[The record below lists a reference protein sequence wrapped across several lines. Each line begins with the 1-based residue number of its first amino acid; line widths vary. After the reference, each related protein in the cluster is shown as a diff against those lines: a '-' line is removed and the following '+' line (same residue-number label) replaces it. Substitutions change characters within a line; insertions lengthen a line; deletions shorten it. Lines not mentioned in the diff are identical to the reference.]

1 MIYNVILYMFCGIVL
16 NSWVLPLYSVVAYS
30 AALKTIDF
38 VVEGIDRAKC
48 AMIVTEYPTE
58 ICKVLSDTFG
68 SGVTR
73 VDATDGCSK
82 RNKSIVYFVVNRYQV
97 HPMKERVHEIDSK
110 AYIIMSEV
118 ADIFSNNMD
127 KA

>member
-58 ICKVLSDTFG
+58 ICEALSNTGNPQLD
-68 SGVTR
+68 R
-73 VDATDGCSK
+73 VD
-82 RNKSIVYFVVNRYQV
+82 
-97 HPMKERVHEIDSK
+97 
-110 AYIIMSEV
+110 
-118 ADIFSNNMD
+118 
-127 KA
+127 

>member
-1 MIYNVILYMFCGIVL
+1 MIYNVILYVFCGIVL
-16 NSWVLPLYSVVAYS
+16 NSWILPLYSVVAYS

-48 AMIVTEYPTE
+48 AMIVTEYPKE
-58 ICKVLSDTFG
+58 ICEALSETFG

-73 VDATDGCSK
+73 VDATGGYLK
-82 RNKSIVYFVVNRYQV
+82 RDKSIVYFVVNR
-97 HPMKERVHEIDSK
+97 MKERVHEIDSR

-127 KA
+127 KE